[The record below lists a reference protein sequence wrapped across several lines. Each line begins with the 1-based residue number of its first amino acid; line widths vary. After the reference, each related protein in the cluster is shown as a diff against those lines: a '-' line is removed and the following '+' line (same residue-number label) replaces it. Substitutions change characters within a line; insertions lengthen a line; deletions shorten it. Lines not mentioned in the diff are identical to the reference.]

1 MHVFDSGTGSS
12 NNVWCPQI
20 LYERD
25 LGNGGIPYFSA
36 LSLASCFSHLK
47 LSINGK
53 LLLVSISIFLQ

>member
-25 LGNGGIPYFSA
+25 LGNGGDTIFFCIEPCF
-36 LSLASCFSHLK
+36 CFSHLK
-47 LSINGK
+47 RSINGM
-53 LLLVSISIFLQ
+53 LLRISISIFLQ